1 MKIIHKLLLI
11 FFCIALLILFVG
23 YFSIKTN
30 KKILEESIAQNT
42 IQLTSEILRNIGINI
57 QNRTELFQE
66 YSRNLT
72 LNEAVI
78 KSNQEFEKLGNIQE
92 FINAKDREWVST
104 PKETI
109 TPFMKALMNNR
120 AAEEIKKKIGFYKN
134 KYGYP
139 LFAEIILTNKFGAN
153 VAMTGKTTDYRQDD
167 EEWWQK
173 SKKDK
178 VFVKDIEYDESSDVY
193 SIDLG
198 ISMEDEKGN
207 FIGSLKIIYNI
218 DEVINEIKEMSKN
231 HLFSR
236 FTNNKITLITR
247 EGKTIYSTEKHKFFD
262 DATDLLPLS
271 KLEDDVDKAE
281 IKPVYKGNT
290 LTIHNHSK
298 GYKDFKGLN
307 WSLVVE
313 YDADEIFAPINEFKE
328 DVLIITLFMAS
339 LATILGLLI
348 SRNITRSIGKLKIAT
363 TEISKGELATRIKI
377 KSKDEIGELADSF
390 EKMAQDLQKSREE
403 ILKSKEFTDNIIS
416 SMINTLVV
424 LSPDGIIQTVNQTI
438 CSLLGYQRKELVGQH
453 VSMFFCKD
461 LNAGGMELQ
470 KIIEKGFI
478 NNEEKIYLTKDGRK
492 IHVLFSGSA
501 LKNSKGE
508 VQGIVCLAQ
517 DLTARKQTEE
527 ALKESENQLRL
538 ITQNIPAMV
547 AYVDQTQIFRFAN
560 QKYCETFK
568 RSPNEIIGKTVREV
582 IGEKA
587 YERIQTHIEKVLSGQ
602 QTDFEAFLPFED
614 GKWRF
619 RHIVYVPHFKEEDV
633 VGFFSLVQDITER
646 KQLDAQIRQF
656 QKMESIGTLAG
667 GIAHDFNNILTSII
681 GYTELNIGKFPSNSK
696 TYADL
701 KHVLDSG
708 YRARDLVKQI
718 LTFSRQ
724 TEEEFINI
732 QFSQAIK
739 EALKL
744 IRSTIPSTIEIR
756 QNLDENS
763 GTIKGDLTQIHQM
776 IMNLCINAEHAMR
789 KRGGVLEVNV
799 ESVHVDAAFANK
811 HTYLK
816 EGGYA
821 KLTISDTGHGMNQA
835 IMERIFDPFFT
846 TKDVGKGT
854 GMGLAT
860 VHGIVLSHGG
870 EIIVQSE
877 LEKGTTFHIYL
888 PKSEDIETQKKPQSK
903 EILGG
908 NERILFVDDEE
919 GIVEYVKRLLES
931 LGYEVVAKTNS
942 LEALETFRKNPQ
954 KFDLVITDQAMLNM
968 TGDVLAKELM
978 QIRPEIPVILCTG
991 YSHTI
996 TAEKAIAIGI
1006 REFLMKPFIDG
1017 DLARTVRKILDQN
1030 KNK

>member
-23 YFSIKTN
+23 HYSIRTN
-30 KKILEESIAQNT
+30 RKILEESITQNT
-42 IQLTSEILRNIGINI
+42 LQITSEILSKIEINI
-57 QNRTELFQE
+57 QRRIEIFQE
-66 YSRNLT
+66 YSHDHL
-72 LNEAVI
+72 LQEAVK

-92 FINAKDREWVST
+92 FINTQDREWTST
-104 PKETI
+104 SKETI
-109 TPFMKALMNNR
+109 TPFMESLMNNR
-120 AAEEIKKKIGFYKN
+120 IAREIKDKIRFYKN

-153 VAMTGKTTDYRQDD
+153 VAMTGKTSDFRQDD
-167 EEWWQK
+167 EEWWRK
-173 SKKDK
+173 SKEDN
-178 VFVKDIEYDESSDVY
+178 VFIKDIEYDESSDVY

-198 ISMEDEKGN
+198 IRIDDEKGN
-207 FIGSLKIIYNI
+207 FIGVLKIIYNI
-218 DEVINEIKEMSKN
+218 DEVINDLKKMSKN
-231 HLFSR
+231 NLFSR
-236 FTNNKITLITR
+236 FTNEKIILITR
-247 EGKTIYSTEKHKFFD
+247 EGKAIYSSGKHKFFD

-271 KLEDDVDKAE
+271 KLRDSLDEAV
-281 IKPVYKGNT
+281 IKPTYRANA
-290 LTIHNHSK
+290 LIIHNHSK

-313 YDADEIFAPINEFKE
+313 YDVDEIFAPIKEFNE
-328 DVLIITLFMAS
+328 DVLINTLLMAF
-339 LATILGLLI
+339 LASMLGLVV
-348 SRNITRSIGKLKIAT
+348 SKNITSTISKLKHAT
-363 TEISKGELATRIKI
+363 KDISKGEFATKIGI
-377 KSKDEIGELADSF
+377 KSNDEIGELADSF
-390 EKMAQDLQKSREE
+390 EKMAQDLQKSREK

-438 CSLLGYQRKELVGQH
+438 CSLLGYQRKELVGQNA
-453 VSMFFCKD
+453 SMFFCKD
-461 LNAGGMELQ
+461 LSSGGMDIQE
-470 KIIEKGFI
+470 IIEKGFI
-478 NNEEKIYLTKDGRK
+478 YNREKIYLTKVGRK

-508 VQGIVCLAQ
+508 VQGIVCIAQ
-517 DLTARKQTEE
+517 DLTEHKKAEE

-547 AYVDQTQIFRFAN
+547 AYVDQAQIFRFAN
-560 QKYCETFK
+560 HKYCETFK
-568 RSPNEIIGKTVREV
+568 RSPNEIIGRTLREI

-587 YERIQTHIEKVLSGQ
+587 YEAIQTHIEKVLSGQ
-602 QTDFEAFLPFED
+602 QIDFEAFLPFED

-619 RHIVYVPHFKEEDV
+619 RHVVYVPHFKEKEV
-633 VGFFSLVQDITER
+633 VGFFSLVQDITDR
-646 KQLDAQIRQF
+646 KRLDAQLRQF

-681 GYTELNIGKFPSNSK
+681 GYTELNIEKFPSNSK

-701 KHVLDSG
+701 RHVLDSG
-708 YRARDLVKQI
+708 FRARDLVKQI

-724 TEEEFINI
+724 TKEEFINI
-732 QFSQAIK
+732 QLSQAIK

-799 ESVHVDAAFANK
+799 ESVHVDVDFANK

-816 EGGYA
+816 EGAYA

-835 IMERIFDPFFT
+835 TMERIFDPFFT
-846 TKDVGKGT
+846 TKGVGEGT

-860 VHGIVLSHGG
+860 VHGIVLSHDG

-903 EILGG
+903 AIIGG

-919 GIVEYVKRLLES
+919 GIVGYVKRLLES

-968 TGDVLAKELM
+968 TGHVLAKELM

-1017 DLARTVRKILDQN
+1017 DLARTVRRILDQN